1 MLDIVFGQSAHASLS
16 AALPADNC
24 QVYNLDLCWSVG
36 DLSADALAQTR
47 RAALCELC
55 QPEITLPE
63 TTEWIDASIE
73 NAAASLE
80 TILQRSAAG
89 EPVRIWY
96 SSTPDEMCGF
106 YWTLAQLDSLQERCS
121 PISMVSLPLFLW
133 QQRDG
138 IAVHWRGWGEVAP
151 REWRE
156 LVTLE
161 QPVPPSVR
169 SAAAVRWRILQ
180 RENAPLRAVV
190 NGILLSVPADFYDGF
205 IRREIAAE
213 PEEFSEAYVIGNTL
227 GRNQLAISDSWVAN
241 RIDLMIQAG
250 ELEAVTQASEGGP
263 SYRRILRKLRPY
275 RNSPITTG
283 VT

>member
-1 MLDIVFGQSAHASLS
+1 M
-16 AALPADNC
+16 
-24 QVYNLDLCWSVG
+24 
-36 DLSADALAQTR
+36 
-47 RAALCELC
+47 
-55 QPEITLPE
+55 
-63 TTEWIDASIE
+63 
-73 NAAASLE
+73 
-80 TILQRSAAG
+80 
-89 EPVRIWY
+89 
-96 SSTPDEMCGF
+96 
-106 YWTLAQLDSLQERCS
+106 
-121 PISMVSLPLFLW
+121 
-133 QQRDG
+133 
-138 IAVHWRGWGEVAP
+138 
-151 REWRE
+151 
-156 LVTLE
+156 
-161 QPVPPSVR
+161 
-169 SAAAVRWRILQ
+169 
-180 RENAPLRAVV
+180 